1 MIGALFNRAKRAH
14 AEQFQQSARAINEKL
29 RLYWRIGE
37 ALLEAKRNGS
47 DPFHAIE
54 IVIPWDTFAQSV
66 TEAQQLF
73 QAEDFDFLHRIV
85 DGYSQIRRYAPAF
98 LEALHFNAAPAAHE
112 IAEGIEALKTLYVE
126 NARKV
131 SSDAPVPACSF
142 RRGKYWLRAKTV
154 ARPRFHR
161 WCPGDRRFYEL
172 CALRL

>member
-1 MIGALFNRAKRAH
+1 VTLP
-14 AEQFQQSARAINEKL
+14 L

-66 TEAQQLF
+66 TEAQQLS

-98 LEALHFNAAPAAHE
+98 LEALHFNAAPATRE
-112 IAEGIEALKTLYVE
+112 IAEAIEALKTLYVE

-131 SSDAPVPACSF
+131 PSDAPVGF
-142 RRGKYWLRAKTV
+142 VRK
-154 ARPRFHR
+154 R
-161 WCPGDRRFYEL
+161 WQDLVFTDGGLDRRFYEL
-172 CALRL
+172 CAVAELKNALRSGDVWVQGSRQFRDFDEYLMPDLNC